1 MKTVSIKSIKYRFK
15 CCYPSPQLHNN
26 ILEQLITKTTTTMEA
41 VGISYLH
48 PNIHE
53 IILWFDRRADLVIVM
68 IDCHNYCGLRVE
80 VIREVDNLEGIKLKA
95 QYRKV
100 TKGDY
105 KHIHT
110 TIGLS
115 LFDCSGHYI

>member
-1 MKTVSIKSIKYRFK
+1 
-15 CCYPSPQLHNN
+15 
-26 ILEQLITKTTTTMEA
+26 MEA

-115 LFDCSGHYI
+115 LFDCSGHYIWWPNWRMRLACNHDDDSFFVEMCIW